1 MRSSII
7 AALCAAPLALA
18 GNLQHDLVGRGVIT
32 PEFTEKSSELV
43 VKEKDITIVQAKS
56 EVIIIIWTNNG
67 GGAAT
72 QTLTETKTVT
82 QGAGAAT
89 HTVTVGGAAGTVY
102 TPDTVSAAV
111 GDVVVFN
118 FEAKNHS
125 LTQSGFATPC
135 EKLAEGMD
143 TGFVPNVDNA
153 INPPPSMA
161 MQVMTDTPQWFYC
174 RQAGHCGLGMVF
186 SINPTANKSQ
196 AMFKAMAVAQ
206 NGTGTLSAIQGGTPS
221 SGASAE
227 AASSA
232 VASPASPA
240 AAVATVA
247 SGTGTTG
254 ADGTCSCSCLCGQAA
269 FPNAAVQGVG
279 MFGGISDM

>member
-1 MRSSII
+1 MRSSVI

-32 PEFTEKSSELV
+32 PEFAERSSELV

-56 EVIIIIWTNNG
+56 EDIIIIWTNNG

-72 QTLTETKTVT
+72 QTLTDTKTVT

-111 GDVVVFN
+111 GDMVVFN
-118 FEAKNHS
+118 FEAKNHT

-135 EKLAEGMD
+135 EKLAGGMD

-161 MQVMTDTPQWFYC
+161 VQVMTDTPQWFYC

-186 SINPTANKSQ
+186 SINPTASKSQ

-206 NGTGTLSAIQGGTPS
+206 NGTGTLSAIQGITPS
-221 SGASAE
+221 SGVGGE

-232 VASPASPA
+232 VASPA

-254 ADGTCSCSCLCGQAA
+254 TDGTCSCSCLCGQAA
-269 FPNAAVQGVG
+269 FPDAAVQGVG
-279 MFGGISDM
+279 MFGGISAM